1 MARWVKALAA
11 RSDELSSTP
20 GTHMVGDNS
29 LPFWFFF
36 PTLSIQ
42 NDIEAKEFPRLYWN
56 TCDSLILEV
65 VYVRW

>member
-42 NDIEAKEFPRLYWN
+42 SDIEAKVSSQGCTE
-56 TCDSLILEV
+56 THV
-65 VYVRW
+65 TH